1 MRLCVWF
8 ANLIRLKAVMNSWP
22 IDKGVFVWFPPKAD
36 LRQKCKCKWLI
47 WEVILGN
54 TVSKDG
60 NWESKE
66 KKDDL
71 RSPLWKLYC
80 CKQLAHNST
89 KQQWYK
95 GQDGIHPNWGR
106 TLGFLSTHFPFI
118 LVRNCFQ
125 GHEFCSQFSF
135 PWQQVE
141 CAPTSGIRQR
151 SLQPEAT
158 GIHGKQAT
166 AYQREYR
173 GNGWSPVIVSA
184 PGWQGQ
190 SLTWIRKRAVNVIS
204 CNYMESHACR
214 RQGFRRQLAAA
225 TDVTLCKCTATWTKR
240 LTSSDLTFS
249 VQVTGELQRLHD
261 FLGRIPYI
269 LNLQNEIPE
278 E

>member
-54 TVSKDG
+54 TGNTVSKDG

-71 RSPLWKLYC
+71 RSPLWILYC

-135 PWQQVE
+135 PWQQVK

-151 SLQPEAT
+151 SLHQKPQVFTVNKPQHTKENTEETAEA
-158 GIHGKQAT
+158 Q
-166 AYQREYR
+166 
-173 GNGWSPVIVSA
+173 W
-184 PGWQGQ
+184 
-190 SLTWIRKRAVNVIS
+190 
-204 CNYMESHACR
+204 
-214 RQGFRRQLAAA
+214 
-225 TDVTLCKCTATWTKR
+225 
-240 LTSSDLTFS
+240 
-249 VQVTGELQRLHD
+249 
-261 FLGRIPYI
+261 
-269 LNLQNEIPE
+269 
-278 E
+278 